1 MPQPP
6 AEQNRFSEAAATWD
20 DSPVRRERAREMAQ
34 HLRELIQEHQL
45 STGLDYGA
53 GTGLTSF
60 YLQEDLQEITLMD
73 AAPGMIEV
81 AQQRIDKLGISHIQA
96 RQGDWLEA
104 DFAETFDLIYILMT
118 LHHIQDIEGILSA
131 FHRHLSPGGW
141 LTIADLVE
149 EDGSFHAEYPDFDGH
164 NGFNEQELTRQ
175 LQHTGF
181 TNVTSR
187 HFFELKNEQGRTYP
201 LFLLLAQKAD

>member
-6 AEQNRFSEAAATWD
+6 AEQNRFDEAALTWD
-20 DSPVRRERAREMAQ
+20 DNPVRRERARKLAD
-34 HLRELIQEHQL
+34 HLRDLVQEHQL
-45 STGLDYGA
+45 ASGLDYGA

-60 YLQEDLQEITLMD
+60 FLEKDLQDITLMD
-73 AAPGMIEV
+73 ASAGMIEV
-81 AQQRIDKLGISHIQA
+81 AKKRIKELGLTHIRA

-164 NGFNEQELTRQ
+164 NGFNERELARR
-175 LQHTGF
+175 LEAIGF
-181 TNVTSR
+181 TDVASH
-187 HFFELKNEQGRTYP
+187 HFFELREGNRTYP
-201 LFLLLAQKAD
+201 LFLMQARKI